1 MVVAT
6 RVMYL
11 MSGILVL
18 VSCVCIELRFASQ
31 LSETQRLF
39 VGAVGL
45 AYFGFQF
52 GRFVRMECTS
62 SEVSTSY
69 RQCRKLGLD
78 IAEQ

>member
-6 RVMYL
+6 RVMNL
-11 MSGILVL
+11 VSGILVL
-18 VSCVCIELRFASQ
+18 VSCICVELRFADQ
-31 LSETQRLF
+31 LSEAQRLL
-39 VGAVGL
+39 VGVVGL
-45 AYFGFQF
+45 VYFGFQF

-62 SEVSTSY
+62 TEVPASY

>member
-18 VSCVCIELRFASQ
+18 VTCVCVELRFADQ
-31 LSETQRLF
+31 LSEAQRLLT
-39 VGAVGL
+39 GAVGL
-45 AYFGFQF
+45 VYFGYQF

-62 SEVSTSY
+62 REVPAS
-69 RQCRKLGLD
+69 
-78 IAEQ
+78 